1 MKKPVTV
8 TTERVDDIPLLLAQL
23 KRMGV
28 QELLDQHFPTHGNW
42 QGLSL
47 GYVAVVWLSHILSQ
61 ADHRL
66 NPVQDWL
73 EHHLETVGVSLD
85 QELRGLD
92 LSDDRLESLLRYLSK
107 DSAWES
113 FEQAL
118 SQRQLQVYD
127 IRPQRVRLDS
137 TSVSGFWT
145 PQEEGLFQRG
155 HSKDHRPDLAQLKLM
170 LATLDPLG
178 LPIASEIV
186 AGNCAD
192 DPLYEPAVLQVR
204 ETLGIRGLLYVG
216 DCKMASLSTRYL
228 INSGGDY
235 YLCPLSKTQLS
246 LEELQQYLLA
256 VKDEVKLENVNYDYA
271 NGTTALVAQGY
282 EQLHTCTF
290 TQDSQV
296 STWSERHL
304 VVYSIAHA
312 ESQRTALQARI
323 DQAQNDLEVLNQ
335 PGRGKKPFSD
345 LDSFVRA
352 VERIIAKHRVQSLFQ
367 LTFQEQVEQHT
378 QRRYRDRAARVI
390 EKRSFQVDFV
400 LDLSAV
406 EQQMQVLGW
415 RVYATNHLQSELS
428 LADAVIAYRQEY
440 LIERGFG
447 RLKGELLALR
457 PMFLQRE
464 DHIKGLI
471 RLLTIGLRLLTLVEF
486 QVRRALALEQS
497 QIAGIY
503 AGNPQRSTA
512 RPTAERL
519 LASFKEIT
527 LVLVEIE
534 ARGEVYADLTVLNPL
549 QQRILQ
555 LMDLPLEIYTCLGPQ
570 SDDPP

>member
-1 MKKPVTV
+1 MKKPVAV
-8 TTERVDDIPLLLAQL
+8 TTERVDDIPLLLAPL
-23 KRMGV
+23 KRMGG

-47 GYVAVVWLSHILSQ
+47 GYEAVVGLSHILSQ

-66 NPVQDWL
+66 NPVQNWL

-85 QELRGLD
+85 QDLRGLD
-92 LSDDRLESLLRYLSK
+92 LSDDRLEGLLRYLSK

-127 IRPQRVRLDS
+127 LRPQRVRLDS
-137 TSVSGFWT
+137 TSVSGFWH
-145 PQEEGLFQRG
+145 PQEAGLFQRG
-155 HSKDHRPDLAQLKLM
+155 HSKEHRPDLAQLKLM

-192 DPLYEPAVLQVR
+192 DPLSEPAVHQVR
-204 ETLGIRGLLYVG
+204 ETLGIQGLLYVG
-216 DCKMASLSTRYL
+216 DCKMGSLSTRHL
-228 INSGGDY
+228 IHSGGDY
-235 YLCPLSKTQLS
+235 YLGPLSKTQVS
-246 LEELQQYLLA
+246 LEALHQYLIP
-256 VKDEVKLENVNYDYA
+256 VKDKVKLESVNYDYA
-271 NGTTALVAQGY
+271 NGTARLIAQGY
-282 EQLHTCTF
+282 EQLQTCTF
-290 TQDSQV
+290 TQDSQE
-296 STWSERHL
+296 STWPERRL

-312 ESQRTALQARI
+312 EAQRTALQTRI
-323 DQAQNDLEVLNQ
+323 DQTQSELKALNQ
-335 PGRGKKPFSD
+335 PGRGKKPWSG
-345 LDSFVRA
+345 LDRFVKA
-352 VERIIAKHRVQSLFQ
+352 VVRIISKHRVQPLFQ
-367 LTFQEQVEQHT
+367 LTFQEQVEQQP
-378 QRRYRDRAARVI
+378 QRQYRDRAARVI
-390 EKRSFQVDFV
+390 ETRRFQVDFV

-415 RVYATNHLQSELS
+415 RVYATNHPQSQLS

-440 LIERGFG
+440 LIEQGFG

-464 DHIKGLI
+464 DPIKGLI
-471 RLLTIGLRLLTLVEF
+471 RLLAIGLRLLRLVEF
-486 QVRRALALEQS
+486 QVRCALAQEQS
-497 QIAGIY
+497 QIAGVY
-503 AGNPQRSTA
+503 AGNPNRSTA
-512 RPTAERL
+512 QPTTERL

-527 LVLVEIE
+527 LVLIE
-534 ARGEVYADLTVLNPL
+534 ARGEVYADLTGLHPL

-555 LMDLPLEIYTCLGPQ
+555 LMNFPMEIYTCLGPQ

>member
-1 MKKPVTV
+1 MNKPVAV

-85 QELRGLD
+85 QDLRGLD
-92 LSDDRLESLLRYLSK
+92 LSDDRLEGLLRYLSK

-137 TSVSGFWT
+137 TSVSGFWS

-155 HSKDHRPDLAQLKLM
+155 HSKDHRPDLTQLKLM

-192 DPLYEPAVLQVR
+192 DPLYEPAVHQVR
-204 ETLGIRGLLYVG
+204 ETLGIQGLLYVG
-216 DCKMASLSTRYL
+216 DCKMGSLSTRHL
-228 INSGGDY
+228 IHSGGDY
-235 YLCPLSKTQLS
+235 YLCPLSKTQVS
-246 LEELQQYLLA
+246 LEALQQYLIPI
-256 VKDEVKLENVNYDYA
+256 KDKVKLESVNYNYA
-271 NGTTALVAQGY
+271 NGTTTLIAQGY
-282 EQLHTCTF
+282 EQLQTCTF
-290 TQDSQV
+290 TQDSQE
-296 STWSERHL
+296 STWSERRL

-312 ESQRTALQARI
+312 EAQRTALQSRM
-323 DQAQNDLEVLNQ
+323 DQTQSELKALNQ
-335 PGRGKKPFSD
+335 PGRGKKPWSD
-345 LDSFVRA
+345 LDSFVKA
-352 VERIIAKHRVQSLFQ
+352 VERIISKHRVQSLFQ
-367 LTFQEQVEQHT
+367 LTFQEQVEQHS

-390 EKRSFQVDFV
+390 EKRRFQVDFV

-415 RVYATNHLQSELS
+415 RVYATNHPQSELS

-447 RLKGELLALR
+447 RLKGEMLALR

-486 QVRRALALEQS
+486 QVRRALAQEQS
-497 QIAGIY
+497 QIAGVY
-503 AGNPQRSTA
+503 AGNPKRSTA
-512 RPTAERL
+512 QPTAERL
-519 LASFKEIT
+519 LASFKEVT
-527 LVLVEIE
+527 LVLIE

-555 LMDLPLEIYTCLGPQ
+555 LMNFPMEIYACLGSQ

>member
-1 MKKPVTV
+1 MKKPVAV

-28 QELLDQHFPTHGNW
+28 QDLLDQYFPTHGNW

-85 QELRGLD
+85 QDLRGLD
-92 LSDDRLESLLRYLSK
+92 LSDDRLEGLLRYLSK

-118 SQRQLQVYD
+118 SKRQLQVYD

-137 TSVSGFWT
+137 TSVSGFWH

-192 DPLYEPAVLQVR
+192 DPLYEPAVHQVR
-204 ETLGIRGLLYVG
+204 ETLGIKGLLYVG
-216 DCKMASLSTRYL
+216 DCKMGSLSTRHL
-228 INSGGDY
+228 IHSGGDY
-235 YLCPLSKTQLS
+235 YLCPLSKTQVS
-246 LEELQQYLLA
+246 LEALQQYLIP
-256 VKDEVKLENVNYDYA
+256 VKDKVKLESVNYDYA
-271 NGTTALVAQGY
+271 NGTTRLIAQGY
-282 EQLHTCTF
+282 EQLQTCTF
-290 TQDSQV
+290 TQDSQE
-296 STWSERHL
+296 STWSERRL

-312 ESQRTALQARI
+312 EAQKTALQARI
-323 DQAQNDLEVLNQ
+323 DQTQSDLKALNQ
-335 PGRGKKPFSD
+335 PGRGKKPLSD
-345 LDSFVRA
+345 LDSFVKA
-352 VERIIAKHRVQSLFQ
+352 VERIISKHRVQSLFQ
-367 LTFQEQVEQHT
+367 LTFQEQVEQQP
-378 QRRYRDRAARVI
+378 QRRYRDRATRVI
-390 EKRSFQVDFV
+390 ETRRFQVDFV
-400 LDLSAV
+400 LDLRAV

-415 RVYATNHLQSELS
+415 RVYATNHSQSELS

-447 RLKGELLALR
+447 RLKGELLCLR

-486 QVRRALALEQS
+486 QVRRALAQEQS
-497 QIAGIY
+497 QIAGVY
-503 AGNPQRSTA
+503 AGNPKRSTA
-512 RPTAERL
+512 QPTAERL

-527 LVLVEIE
+527 LVLIE

-555 LMDLPLEIYTCLGPQ
+555 LMNFPMEIYTCLGPQ